1 MTLDEFQKVAMRTG
15 GERPW
20 REGLVYS
27 ALSLTGEAS
36 EYGELI
42 KKMLFHGHVVAPEK
56 LLEEL
61 GDALWSIAYAAHVN
75 GATLEQVAGVANA
88 KLLKRYPNG
97 FSEQASRNR
106 EE

>member
-1 MTLDEFQKVAMRTG
+1 MTFDEFQKQAVRTG

-20 REGLVYS
+20 REGMIYS
-27 ALSLTGEAS
+27 ALSLGGEAS
-36 EYGELI
+36 EYGEHV
-42 KKMLFHGHVVAPEK
+42 KKMLFHGHAVAPEK

-75 GATLEQVAGVANA
+75 GATLEQVASGNVQ

-97 FSEQASRNR
+97 FSEAASRNR
-106 EE
+106 EK